1 MALLSSL
8 SLSLLREKDK
18 PRKSEP
24 DAKPKPKPKQ
34 EVAPS
39 RARPE
44 PEAQVKPPTPKPAK
58 PASPSLPPS
67 LPPAAPASASSD
79 AGDSQP
85 KAMSSLLGA
94 YSDSEEETQVKP
106 ISSAAAA
113 VVATAGEPTVRRF
126 CEQRPARR
134 ARGAHGAC
142 DARLKAGRFGGQAGA
157 ANCAEGPSGESAG
170 HHAIPQISD
179 VRLAEALRNMKF
191 LKRALT
197 LSSCRKLRCV
207 TVAAGSLAVGC
218 YVWMACDL
226 CLQEHVMF
234 RAFVGPEFLVSQF
247 LVCD

>member
-24 DAKPKPKPKQ
+24 DAKPKPKPKP

-44 PEAQVKPPTPKPAK
+44 PEAQVKPPAPKPA
-58 PASPSLPPS
+58 PASPLPPS
-67 LPPAAPASASSD
+67 LPAAPASASSD

-113 VVATAGEPTVRRF
+113 VVATAGANRATVLRA
-126 CEQRPARR
+126 EARQVITSEGACG

-207 TVAAGSLAVGC
+207 TVAAGSLAVGPC

-226 CLQEHVMF
+226 CLQEHVI
-234 RAFVGPEFLVSQF
+234 RL
-247 LVCD
+247 